1 MKHQMTD
8 TKFTCAKTAC
18 SNPVPFGGLLKEIE
32 YRKEFIRIINRYGNR
47 TPELKKTLE
56 REIKQLKANL

>member
-18 SNPVPFGGLLKEIE
+18 SNPVSFGGLFLEAC
-32 YRKEFIRIINRYGNR
+32 YREEERLYLRIMTIRK
-47 TPELKKTLE
+47 LKK
-56 REIKQLKANL
+56 IFPPKQKKK